1 MWLIG
6 SIVVTKK
13 RFACNRGGILP
24 PVFKVPV
31 DHYSFKAC
39 SFEID
44 EKSRPKVLIDAPV
57 FQEGSR
63 GSIDCRF
70 PTDDARVFLTTSSA
84 LVSGA

>member
-13 RFACNRGGILP
+13 RFACNRGGILQ

-39 SFEID
+39 SFEVD
-44 EKSRPKVLIDAPV
+44 EKSRPKRKSLRP
-57 FQEGSR
+57 
-63 GSIDCRF
+63 SIQFSDG
-70 PTDDARVFLTTSSA
+70 DDS
-84 LVSGA
+84 